1 LVGNGNGAYRVANA
15 AMNRRLFSSKGAQSA
30 QTLWLYL
37 HILSDIIV
45 KVLVTL
51 ENNSQNK

>member
-15 AMNRRLFSSKGAQSA
+15 AMNRRISSSKGAQSA

-51 ENNSQNK
+51 ENNR